1 MGKPLAIILAGLV
14 LTVGWRAAQAQDGE
28 TEMTKEER
36 VEQLTESLDYQLL
49 LERQKSEAGRRNE
62 IRAMQGDAELQT
74 AHTAQLN
81 ALADNCE
88 ARKAAVAAGVDVP
101 LCAGDEA
108 QAEAVGSAQAALE
121 LVAGR
126 IDVVEKL
133 EQRLAALE
141 SGAQQPAAAASAVSS
156 APAAAVRAQ
165 GAGAEDSEATAKPTM
180 KRWLIFV
187 DEARAVI
194 RQEHPDE
201 GQVEGDVSLR
211 IPFDATRSGTDCIAL
226 RRSIN
231 DIDKNSRICRNWR
244 DSSQMND

>member
-1 MGKPLAIILAGLV
+1 MGKPIAIILTGV
-14 LTVGWRAAQAQDGE
+14 LALGSHAVQAQDSE
-28 TEMTKEER
+28 TEMTEEER

-49 LERQKSEAGRRNE
+49 LERQKMEAERRNE
-62 IRAMQGDAELQT
+62 IRAMQGDAELQA
-74 AHTAQLN
+74 AHTAQLI

-88 ARKAAVAAGVDVP
+88 ARKAAVAAGVNVP

-108 QAEAVGSAQAALE
+108 QAEAASSAQAALD

-133 EQRLAALE
+133 EQRLAAIE
-141 SGAQQPAAAASAVSS
+141 SGTQQAATAAPAAAAPAPGADAQ
-156 APAAAVRAQ
+156 APAV
-165 GAGAEDSEATAKPTM
+165 TAKPVM
-180 KRWLIFV
+180 KRWLVFV

-201 GQVEGDVSLR
+201 GPVEGDVSLR
-211 IPFDATRSGTDCIAL
+211 IPFDATRSGTDCIAI

-231 DIDKNSRICRNWR
+231 DIGKNSRICRDWR
-244 DSSQMND
+244 DSSQESG